1 MAVRYT
7 LGRKEALLRFCDDG
21 LIHAR
26 LPYIE
31 ETIAQEEITIGIIP
45 PIKECVAI
53 AHERKPTLAI
63 LKRRQGESLAQLLN
77 RLELAIAL
85 AHFAET
91 FHGRSILPFSKTPS
105 AA

>member
-1 MAVRYT
+1 MERRGKSNASHPRGGVN
-7 LGRKEALLRFCDDG
+7 AD
-21 LIHAR
+21 

-31 ETIAQEEITIGIIP
+31 ETIAQGEITIGIIP

-53 AHERKPTLAI
+53 AHEGKHTLAM

-85 AHFAET
+85 AHTTDIFTDEINRPA
-91 FHGRSILPFSKTPS
+91 TPERP
-105 AA
+105 